1 MFVCCLL
8 NYLANHGRE
17 CVTWLV
23 TCVSHRDEH
32 VNFPPESKFVTS
44 SWSGCRERLLTEGG
58 NRLEILVNLPVG
70 GGKNNVFDLYAPSH
84 STAFPSKCH
93 IKAHPTRQ
101 ASSSAI
107 QETYLWEYK
116 WDTGTSCY
124 VLKLHCTSPQITA
137 ITFIQEAHRPW
148 TEVLLRHLCV
158 SHRHTTKATATC
170 ARRKFS
176 P

>member
-70 GGKNNVFDLYAPSH
+70 GGKNNVFDLPSLQNVTSKH
-84 STAFPSKCH
+84 TRLVRLPHLLYRRRIYGNINGTQGPVVMFLSCTALPLKLQQSHLFKRH
-93 IKAHPTRQ
+93 IDHGQKYCCVTFV
-101 ASSSAI
+101 SAI
-107 QETYLWEYK
+107 
-116 WDTGTSCY
+116 DTLQRLRPPVRDESS
-124 VLKLHCTSPQITA
+124 LHNT
-137 ITFIQEAHRPW
+137 R
-148 TEVLLRHLCV
+148 
-158 SHRHTTKATATC
+158 
-170 ARRKFS
+170 
-176 P
+176 